1 MTPGKERDSVGGSV
15 GSGGGGVRVGNDSI
29 GHVGDHV

>member
-1 MTPGKERDSVGGSV
+1 VGGSV
-15 GSGGGGVRVGNDSI
+15 GGGDGVRVGNDSI